1 MGGRGRAAKRD
12 MGEAVQKCNC
22 GGAACKGAK
31 VSAGTTSWPVDKLT
45 GGQGSKYLAQR
56 ETGDRIVGWGHWVGL
71 TILGR
76 PGGRAGMLDP
86 TKRGGAARWWRLAVS
101 GWERQRVGGG
111 DVIASLPRRR
121 GLKRKEPGLTA
132 GLWCMKL
139 SVQLRSCNRPRGRGH
154 RRQRTCR

>member
-1 MGGRGRAAKRD
+1 MGGRSGGSGEDSAKVQIGAGLLCKGAKVEASVSGGGWRPRVAGGGREI
-12 MGEAVQKCNC
+12 GQTVQRCNC

-86 TKRGGAARWWRLAVS
+86 TRDRYRLCRDAVPTLPSATKSRGGGGWRL
-101 GWERQRVGGG
+101 G
-111 DVIASLPRRR
+111 
-121 GLKRKEPGLTA
+121 TA
-132 GLWCMKL
+132 
-139 SVQLRSCNRPRGRGH
+139 
-154 RRQRTCR
+154 